1 MGVMWELLFSV
12 FCKVIF
18 VFVVVK
24 TKNNTDITC
33 RLGRVTPVNV
43 FLLEAHLCTTSKCVI
58 KQMGR
63 LPPEVELKG
72 RVGVLLKVS
81 LGLELLPHFN
91 YVLQQGPVFL
101 LLAVSQLPSVPVIFR
116 GKTQRE
122 KLWC

>member
-1 MGVMWELLFSV
+1 MWELLFSV

-58 KQMGR
+58 KQTGR

-72 RVGVLLKVS
+72 RIGVLLKVS

-101 LLAVSQLPSVPVIFR
+101 LLAVSQLTSVPVIFR